1 MNEAMDFDPVLATQL
16 WEDTKDETDSA
27 EKGKLLEDTVGYLFE
42 SLANFDVRFRLKGL
56 AGEVDLVLRSR
67 DPDEV
72 LPREIGT
79 YVLVECKNRSEAMTT
94 AEVHNFAG
102 KVRFAGCR
110 SGVLVS
116 RKGVTGTRGT
126 TLRNAE
132 YVIRTTY
139 HRDGTI
145 LLLIDDDDMEA
156 VIARRVGFVEL
167 LHQRYE
173 QIRFDLDVA

>member
-1 MNEAMDFDPVLATQL
+1 M
-16 WEDTKDETDSA
+16 
-27 EKGKLLEDTVGYLFE
+27 
-42 SLANFDVRFRLKGL
+42 RR
-56 AGEVDLVLRSR
+56 
-67 DPDEV
+67 
-72 LPREIGT
+72 
-79 YVLVECKNRSEAMTT
+79 
-94 AEVHNFAG
+94 AG